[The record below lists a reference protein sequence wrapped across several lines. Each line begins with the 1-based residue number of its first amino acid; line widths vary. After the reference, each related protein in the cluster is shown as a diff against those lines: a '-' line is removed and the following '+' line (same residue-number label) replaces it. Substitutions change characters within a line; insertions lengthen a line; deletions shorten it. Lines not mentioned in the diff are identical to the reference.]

1 MVSEKKF
8 DAHQEEDPR
17 RNHGGRMDQGGHGR
31 RAGHGVG
38 QPNVQGKLGGLS
50 DEATG
55 QRQTKSR
62 SHGGQNLA
70 LGIFLIPGEEVVE
83 LILDFDQIDRV
94 ESPIG
99 QNDSD
104 KKTEI
109 TDPVH
114 NKSLLRS
121 LRRLVGRVIVGDK
134 QVGTET
140 NQFPK
145 DENHDQVV
153 RQSDSQ
159 HREHENGKPSEITGL
174 SLVIGH
180 VAQAE
185 DVNEKTHEGYHEEKK
200 TGGAIDKETKAQFPI
215 RHPYPSCLPRK
226 SLTFTC
232 KNQKKRKGKNST
244 RRRNGKQ
251 GGHVSSFAQ
260 EKQGYACGKKRQKK
274 NTESYRFHFVSFRE
288 DPCPR

>member
-8 DAHQEEDPR
+8 NVNKQEYPG

-38 QPNVQGKLGGLS
+38 QPDVQGELGGLS

-55 QRQTKSR
+55 QSQTKGR
-62 SHGGQNLA
+62 GHGSKNLA
-70 LGIFLIPGEEVVE
+70 LGIFLIPGQEVVE
-83 LILDFDQIDRV
+83 LILDFDQIDRI
-94 ESPIG
+94 EGPIG

-104 KKTEI
+104 KETEI
-109 TDPVH
+109 TDPIH
-114 NKSLLRS
+114 DKSLLGS
-121 LRRLVGRVIVGDK
+121 LRRLVGGVIVGDK
-134 QVGTET
+134 QVRTET

-159 HREHENGKPSEITGL
+159 HREHENGKPPEITGL
-174 SLVIGH
+174 GLIIGH

-185 DVNEKTHEGYHEEKK
+185 DMDEKTHEGYHEEKK
-200 TGGAIDKETKAQFPI
+200 TGGAIDKKTKAQFPI
-215 RHPYPSCLPRK
+215 RHPYPSCLPGK
-226 SLTFTC
+226 SLTFTG
-232 KNQKKRKGKNST
+232 KNQKKRKGKDST

-251 GGHVSSFAQ
+251 GGHVSSFA
-260 EKQGYACGKKRQKK
+260 
-274 NTESYRFHFVSFRE
+274 
-288 DPCPR
+288 